1 MKLTVYAS
9 RGREEQTNTLYPD
22 KVEVDLS
29 KPIDPA
35 AFSHDYVGSSFRG
48 GKRSNDGFLGADCMV
63 VDIDNSHSEREGD
76 WVTEDDVERAFSGVA
91 HLIHFSRSHMKEKR
105 TTKANGTTVVKPARP
120 KMHVILAIKPVGDA
134 EGFRKL
140 AQRLSRA
147 FPFVDQKAQDPA
159 HFFFGTEN
167 PSVKAFDGPQTLDD
181 LLDEMDFDAAGKAP
195 SVIEEG
201 GRNNHMYRYGIK
213 VLKRHGDSETARSLF
228 EEESGK
234 CEPPLPEFELEQCW
248 KSALSFY
255 KKAIVADPNYKAPED
270 FEDDND
276 YRPTDYSDVA
286 QARLIDKYFS
296 DRLRYSAATLNVV
309 YRKGKWVESESGAQA
324 VAQELTER
332 QLRQADRMVA
342 AAYRKVKDLGA
353 LNVLGLTG
361 KKRSEAMEGL
371 SQEAIDACREYGEGQ
386 MLRDYAVKRRFSHAI
401 TAALKEARP
410 MVEIE
415 SSELDADPFLLNT
428 PQGTIDLRK
437 GNAGMREHSASDL
450 ITKMTSVSPSLKGK
464 KMWEDCIDKIF
475 GGNEA
480 LIAYIQEMCGLTLI
494 GKVYVEAM
502 IIAYGEGGNGKST
515 FFNTIAAVLGDYYG
529 SLASDVLTTG
539 IKRDKQADLAELRGK
554 RLVIAAETKAGDRLD
569 ESTVKRMCSTD
580 RISACKKYKD
590 PFDFV
595 PSHTLVI
602 YTNNLPKVATGD
614 DGTWRRLI
622 VIPFK
627 HKFTGSEDVKN
638 YSETLV
644 AEAGEYVL
652 HWLIEGAKKA
662 IDHRYAIEPPS
673 EVSEAIKGYREAN
686 DWFHQ
691 FLDAKCD
698 VSDPKATCL
707 SSELYGAYR
716 AHCGACFE
724 RIRSTTDFYAALA
737 RNGFERVEIK
747 RKSYVKG
754 IRLAQ
759 SDPAEFEAET
769 DYLLS

>member
-1 MKLTVYAS
+1 MKLTIYAS

-22 KVEVDLS
+22 KVEIDLS
-29 KPIDPA
+29 KPIDPT
-35 AFSHDYVGSSFRG
+35 AFSNDYVGSSFKG
-48 GKRSNDGFLGADCMV
+48 GKRSNDGFVGADCMV

-76 WVTEDDVERAFSGVA
+76 WVTEDDVERSFSGVG
-91 HLIHFSRSHMKEKR
+91 HLIHFSRNHMKEKK
-105 TTKANGTTVVKPARP
+105 TAKANGTVVVKPARP
-120 KMHVILAIKPVGDA
+120 KMHVILAIKPVNDA
-134 EGFRKL
+134 AEFRKL

-147 FPFVDQKAQDPA
+147 FPFVDAKAQDPA
-159 HFFFGTEN
+159 HFFFGTES
-167 PSVKAFDGPQTLDD
+167 PSVKAVNAPQTLDD
-181 LLDEMDFDAAGKAP
+181 LLDEMDFDAVGKGP
-195 SVIEEG
+195 STICEG
-201 GRNNHMYRYGIK
+201 SRNNHMYRYAVK
-213 VLKRHGDSETARSLF
+213 VLKHHGESDTARSLF

-234 CEPPLPEFELEQCW
+234 CEPPLPDFELEQCW

-270 FEDDND
+270 YDDAND

-286 QARLIDKYFS
+286 QARLIHKFFADE
-296 DRLRYSAATLNVV
+296 LRYSAATLNVV

-353 LNVLGLTG
+353 LNVLSLTG
-361 KKRSEAMEGL
+361 KKRSEAVDGL
-371 SQEAIDACREYGEGQ
+371 SQEAAEACREYGEGQ
-386 MLRDYAVKRRFSHAI
+386 MLREYAVKRRFSHAI
-401 TAALKEARP
+401 TAALREARP

-437 GNAGMREHSASDL
+437 GNEGMREHSASDL

-464 KMWEDCIDKIF
+464 KLWEDCLDKIF
-475 GGNEA
+475 GGNKA

-627 HKFTGSEDVKN
+627 HKFAGSEDVKN

-652 HWLIEGAKKA
+652 WWLIDGAKKA
-662 IDHRYAIEPPS
+662 IEHKYHVEPPS
-673 EVSEAIKGYREAN
+673 EVSEAIRGYREAN

-691 FLDAKCD
+691 FLDACCD
-698 VSDPKATCL
+698 LSDPKAKCP
-707 SSELYGAYR
+707 SGELYTAYR
-716 AHCGACFE
+716 NHCVRCGE
-724 RIRSTTDFYAALA
+724 RARSTTDFAAA
-737 RNGFERVEIK
+737 IQRAGFKKVMEGHRY
-747 RKSYVKG
+747 YVKG
-754 IRLAQ
+754 IRIGQGDLSSAVE
-759 SDPAEFEAET
+759 DFE
-769 DYLLS
+769 DILS